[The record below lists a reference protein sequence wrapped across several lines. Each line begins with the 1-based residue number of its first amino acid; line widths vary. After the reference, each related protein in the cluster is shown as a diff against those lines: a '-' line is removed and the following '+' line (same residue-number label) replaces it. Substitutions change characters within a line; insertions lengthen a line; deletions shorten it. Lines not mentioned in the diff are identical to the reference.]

1 MRGRIRDDVE
11 HVKRAEGPGEDV
23 AAGELGLPLD
33 LFACA
38 AAAMSALGAVRV
50 GCSTR
55 DFLSRAHVGRGLLW
69 GVGKSGHPG
78 ETGTLHVDHG
88 RATVSTGNGEDGHHA
103 ARHEGRGDRVT
114 RGAGR
119 EVGLP
124 PSGVGSEQR
133 GGFAEAL
140 QGCSRRSSS
149 RRKYGRYASVARGAE
164 NSVGYV
170 FEGDDTL
177 ILSVR
182 LRRGARKGGARDRR
196 ETPKVM
202 NNYLIR

>member
-11 HVKRAEGPGEDV
+11 HVKRVEGPGEDV
-23 AAGELGLPLD
+23 AAGELGL
-33 LFACA
+33 
-38 AAAMSALGAVRV
+38 AVRSLRV
-50 GCSTR
+50 RGGSDVSLGR
-55 DFLSRAHVGRGLLW
+55 RAGGLLHARLLERRAHVGRGLLW

-88 RATVSTGNGEDGHHA
+88 RAAVSTGNGEDGHHA

-140 QGCSRRSSS
+140 
-149 RRKYGRYASVARGAE
+149 RGVHGGAHRVE
-164 NSVGYV
+164 STV
-170 FEGDDTL
+170 DTL
-177 ILSVR
+177 RSREVPRTLSDTSSKVTIL
-182 LRRGARKGGARDRR
+182 
-196 ETPKVM
+196 
-202 NNYLIR
+202 